1 MPAENLDVQTVLR
14 GLTRVTAEPTA
25 TAPHPSRVL
34 SATAAKLPVDTV
46 AAGSVMAGVRLEL
59 AGTATAA
66 RISVT
71 THPAPRSVAP
81 TMPSAFSV
89 WLDDQRHSRVEITAG
104 TQNLE
109 LPLPPRPAAASVTVY
124 LPDSVP
130 VTIDE
135 IQAVG
140 GTLTAPPGGPRWLAH
155 GDSITQGWSATDP
168 GLAWPAVA
176 GRHLGLDVFNL
187 GFAGSARGELPA
199 AAQLAETAAEV
210 ITLAWGTNCW
220 SSIPMDAPY
229 VEQAMRL
236 FLTTVRQ
243 GHPDVPIIVISPIV
257 RPAAEQT
264 GNRFGATLT
273 DLRNG
278 IERATRQFAAAGDDL
293 LTLLPGRDL
302 VREDELV
309 DGIHPGDDGHSSLA
323 RALIPILADCLTRS
337 PAWQPS

>member
-1 MPAENLDVQTVLR
+1 MPAQTIDVRTVLR
-14 GLTRVTAEPTA
+14 GLTPVTAGPAA

-34 SATAAKLPVDTV
+34 PATAAKLPVDTV
-46 AAGSVMAGVRLEL
+46 AAAAVMAGVRLEL
-59 AGTATAA
+59 AGTATTA
-66 RISVT
+66 RLSVT
-71 THPAPRSVAP
+71 THPAPGSVAP
-81 TMPSAFSV
+81 TMTPAFSV
-89 WLDDQRHSRVEITAG
+89 WLGDQRHSRVEVTAG
-104 TQNLE
+104 TQIVE
-109 LPLPPRPAAASVTVY
+109 VPLPPRPAAASVTVY

-130 VTIDE
+130 VTIDA

-140 GTLTAPPGGPRWLAH
+140 GTLLAPPGGLRWLAY

-168 GLAWPAVA
+168 GLAWPAVTA
-176 GRHLGLDVFNL
+176 RHLGLDVINL

-229 VEQAMRL
+229 IEQVMRL

-257 RPAAEQT
+257 RPAAEHT
-264 GNRFGATLT
+264 ANLFGATLT

-278 IERATRQFAAAGDDL
+278 IERAAGQIAAGDDL
-293 LTLLPGRDL
+293 LALIPGRDL
-302 VREDELV
+302 IREDELV

-323 RALIPILADCLTRS
+323 SALIPILADCLTRS
-337 PAWQPS
+337 PAWHQS